1 MVRGRVPNGLS
12 DQTTQPVFVFLE
24 NIRHMYKTDNF
35 ERKEKEL
42 KYVMVIGIKSVR
54 EREQFKN
61 GVLLSDK
68 TASWKGAICRER

>member
-1 MVRGRVPNGLS
+1 
-12 DQTTQPVFVFLE
+12 
-24 NIRHMYKTDNF
+24 MYKTDNF